1 MNWVEMVVRLSQTYE
16 HQRDALNA
24 LDSALG
30 DGDHGTSLSVA
41 FKESAEKAALLENPQ
56 PADVLKVIATTL
68 MNRMGGSAG
77 ALYGTLFLRV
87 SMSIKD
93 KADLTTTDLL
103 AMLEAGLEG
112 VMQRGKTQPGDKT
125 MVDALAP
132 AVSAFRDA
140 VNNSKSAREAFEAAA
155 QAARNGAQKT
165 TEMIARRGRAKFVG
179 ERSLGHM
186 DAGAVSIAL
195 MFETLRDYWKE
206 QQDA

>member
-1 MNWVEMVVRLSQTYE
+1 MNWFEMVARLSQTYE
-16 HQRDALNA
+16 RQRAELNA

-30 DGDHGTSLSVA
+30 DGDHGTALSVA
-41 FKESAEKAALLENPQ
+41 FKEATEKAALLENPQ
-56 PADVLKVIATTL
+56 PADVLKVVATTL

-77 ALYGTLFLRV
+77 ALYGTLFLRA
-87 SMSIKD
+87 SLSLKD
-93 KADLTTTDLL
+93 KTMVTTADLL

-112 VMQRGKTQPGDKT
+112 VIQRGKTQPGDKT
-125 MVDALAP
+125 MVDAFAP

-140 VNNSKSAREAFEAAA
+140 VNNRKSAREAFEAAA
-155 QAARNGAQKT
+155 QAARDGAQKT
-165 TEMIARRGRAKFVG
+165 TEMVARQGRARFVG